1 MQSFC
6 CIKAL
11 SGRILIRLSPL
22 NKLSI
27 TSKRFLT
34 NSNTQV
40 SSTQMH
46 KAFFGQGMI
55 LYVVGWMFET
65 LCFKHMSIGLLNV

>member
-1 MQSFC
+1 M
-6 CIKAL
+6 
-11 SGRILIRLSPL
+11 RLSPL

-27 TSKRFLT
+27 TSKRILMA
-34 NSNTQV
+34 SNTQV

-55 LYVVGWMFET
+55 LFVGWMFET
-65 LCFKHMSIGLLNV
+65 LLNI